1 MKAPLHPS
9 TFQQQ
14 KQRMFEIGS
23 RLMTLRLPS
32 GRLAFEDGRRM
43 SVISLA
49 FTLKSVA
56 ELAGQLFNKNMCRCE
71 IAATYTDL
79 YVGIQHLD
87 QNVIAVSDQER

>member
-1 MKAPLHPS
+1 
-9 TFQQQ
+9 
-14 KQRMFEIGS
+14 
-23 RLMTLRLPS
+23 
-32 GRLAFEDGRRM
+32 M